1 MKGWHGMRTFR
12 PYQDLNTRGGAL
24 PFALMLLM
32 IMTLMMSSSLK
43 SSLDWG
49 TLVRTKLRS
58 SSLELRIK
66 DHFTNIQQNLTNQ
79 ISVWMKVRSV
89 CDSNGLTPSACQSQA
104 GTLSSLSFLT
114 VEQRSFVAQAASG
127 VIPQESL
134 NQSYQPIGAENFRW
148 TQSCI
153 ENCKTDPNTYPK
165 RFVIQVSAVDLED
178 RGTEVSASGVIEI
191 TQEALSD
198 YSVLALGISG
208 NVTWNLEE
216 DVWPSFPMAFLAAGT
231 HGRVGIFFDNSSL
244 ANFAAGNQLLPA
256 ASQLPANQIGA
267 LRFVTGTSETISI
280 RNLQTNA
287 PMDRI
292 YLDSSGGTGGNGTTG
307 GGGNPSYV
315 AMLGPIN
322 AASSPA
328 DDVNLSLRATAE
340 QDPNTIRQKDT
351 VTSSTESNCNAT
363 DSVVWRRPTLAE
375 LKMWCDGSSCQLQ
388 MREWRRRSEN
398 STSLRECQRKTYS
411 NSQDFLHNK
420 IIYTSASR
428 VNVIGSGYDGSHDDD
443 DDEDSS
449 SGSSNG
455 APQFSNANFTIIA
468 EGSFYLNQSPE
479 KKGPAP
485 SGLKLGNVAFVSLS
499 DHALRLTKDFKTLKN
514 NKTLE
519 ELASSGL
526 PHSSP
531 NELTVSIPIGA
542 ITTAPGKAPIFMDRQ
557 LLTNTNLKPLGTIKT
572 EGPLWGYQLS
582 ALRMVQQQIQSSSA
596 ILTGFSKT
604 ETSYPQRW
612 LLAPPPGLNIRT
624 SGMHSSAIASFSITR
639 KTLKS
644 LMAERQVP
652 WVENN

>member
-1 MKGWHGMRTFR
+1 MRSLHKTKR
-12 PYQDLNTRGGAL
+12 SSLRGGAL

-32 IMTLMMSSSLK
+32 VATLMMSSSLK
-43 SSLDWG
+43 SSMDWG
-49 TLVRTKLRS
+49 SLVRTKLRA
-58 SSLELRIK
+58 SSLELKIK

-104 GTLSSLSFLT
+104 GSLSSLSFLT
-114 VEQRSFVAQAASG
+114 TEQRSFVAQAASG
-127 VIPQESL
+127 LLPQESL
-134 NQSYQPIGAENFRW
+134 NQSYQPIGAESFRW

-178 RGTEVSASGVIEI
+178 KGTEVSASGVIEI

-208 NVTWNLEE
+208 NLTWNLYE
-216 DVWPSFPMAFLAAGT
+216 DVWPSFPMATLAAGT

-244 ANFAAGNQLLPA
+244 ASFAAGNQLLPA
-256 ASQLPANQIGA
+256 SAQMPANQIGA
-267 LRFVTGTSETISI
+267 LRFFTGTSETISI
-280 RNLQTNA
+280 RTLQTNV
-287 PMDRI
+287 PIERI
-292 YLDSSGGTGGNGTTG
+292 YLDHAGDAAGNGSTG
-307 GGGNPSYV
+307 GGANPTRV

-322 AASSPA
+322 AATSPA
-328 DDVNLSLRATAE
+328 DDVNLSLRSTAE
-340 QDPNTIRQKDT
+340 QDLNTIRQKDT
-351 VTSSTESNCNAT
+351 VTNSTESNCNAT
-363 DSVVWRRPTLAE
+363 DSVAWRRPALAE

-398 STSLRECQRKTYS
+398 STTLRECQKKTYS
-411 NSQDFLHNK
+411 NSQEALHNR

-428 VNVIGSGYDGSHDDD
+428 VNVIGSGYDGSHSDD
-443 DDEDSS
+443 DDEDNS

-479 KKGPAP
+479 RRGPAP
-485 SGLKLGNVAFVSLS
+485 SGLKLGNIAFVSLS
-499 DHALRLTKDFKTLKN
+499 DHAIRLTKDFKTLRGN
-514 NKTLE
+514 TLE
-519 ELASSGL
+519 QLAASGL

-582 ALRMVQQQIQSSSA
+582 ALRMVQQQVQTSSA
-596 ILTGFSKT
+596 ILTGFTKT

-612 LLAPPPGLNIRT
+612 LLASPPGLNIRT